1 MVILLN
7 KIIANSCEKQI
18 AQNNTKTLI
27 GLLSQIFLRHRCTF
41 VHQVLG
47 HLWDIPAKNIIRM
60 IKNIKMGNE
69 DKYLCASF

>member
-47 HLWDIPAKNIIRM
+47 HLWDIPAKNIRRM
-60 IKNIKMGNE
+60 IKNIEIGSN
-69 DKYLCASF
+69 DNFRTSF